1 MLNKSNRKTLNFDED
16 KLFGHFRIMSIK
28 FTRIRIYSYTYIR
41 IHKHLI
47 IYKIRTTW

>member
-28 FTRIRIYSYTYIR
+28 FTRIRIYSYTYIHTYTQAFDY
-41 IHKHLI
+41 I
-47 IYKIRTTW
+47 